1 MNAPSSTYEA
11 TWSVIDRE
19 KRRDRFVRRLGIA
32 AWVTTFVVLLIFAAI
47 MVERIVLIRR
57 QVVTGF
63 ALPQTMYDAALPL
76 VAVVGVLSLLIATLA
91 TVGVFLRLR
100 TASLAE
106 IQLRLANLEDM
117 MRIERQDAS
126 GGEGAG

>member
-11 TWSVIDRE
+11 TWSVIERE
-19 KRRDRFVRRLGIA
+19 KRRDRFVRRLSIA
-32 AWVTTFVVLLIFAAI
+32 AWATTFVVLLIFAAI
-47 MVERIVLIRR
+47 MVERIALIRR

-91 TVGVFLRLR
+91 TVGIFLRLR

-126 GGEGAG
+126 GGEGPD